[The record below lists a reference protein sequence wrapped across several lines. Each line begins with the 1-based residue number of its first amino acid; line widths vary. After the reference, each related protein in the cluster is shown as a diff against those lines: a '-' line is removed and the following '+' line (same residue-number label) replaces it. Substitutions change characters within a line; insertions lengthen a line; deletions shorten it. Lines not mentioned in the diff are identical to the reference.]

1 MGQIALSSLMAKSSG
16 SITPIGSQYSGAY
29 GAKVPL
35 VTAFVYWPVSL
46 GIALGNRPFC
56 QPPPPLESLESNNI
70 IACHPLGQS
79 LFV

>member
-16 SITPIGSQYSGAY
+16 SI
-29 GAKVPL
+29 
-35 VTAFVYWPVSL
+35 SL
-46 GIALGNRPFC
+46 GIALAKGPFC
-56 QPPPPLESLESNNI
+56 QPPKSLESNNI